1 VVALGG
7 ATNPLPSKLKVAG
20 SNPAGV
26 ASKITFL
33 ETTELSAAQRQQ
45 VSSAMKKVDMYSKI
59 MSLRQINAAGASI
72 FDARLLLR
80 RNGIFVQTSIMGEFK
95 NALEILGKAQ
105 VERYIEFQH
114 RSGVDYK
121 ESSRLLSDGEKVLDR
136 LQSMVRTRLHR
147 D

>member
-1 VVALGG
+1 
-7 ATNPLPSKLKVAG
+7 
-20 SNPAGV
+20 
-26 ASKITFL
+26 
-33 ETTELSAAQRQQ
+33 LSAAQRQQ
-45 VSSAMKKVDMYSKI
+45 VSGAMKKVDMYSKI

-80 RNGIFVQTSIMGEFK
+80 WNGIFVQTSIMGEFK

-105 VERYIEFQH
+105 VERYMEFQH

-121 ESSRLLSDGEKVLDR
+121 ESSRLLSDGEKVFDR